1 MVRKVS
7 ERDLQDFIEGRLV
20 KKDQSRVRA
29 YLQTDPEIRMRVEK
43 LRKQADMMRTLGK
56 LMMSEPLP
64 AHLTD
69 FIRGNSRRRTG
80 K

>member
-7 ERDLQDFIEGRLV
+7 TRDLQDFVEGRLV

-43 LRKQADMMRTLGK
+43 LRKQADMMRAFGK
-56 LMMSEPLP
+56 LIMSEPIP
-64 AHLTD
+64 AHFTD
-69 FIRGNSRRRTG
+69 FVRGNPRRRTG